1 MDNSKKYYVIC
12 NNEKTLVRFDS
23 KPGVAENIEEFHCSL
38 GWVPSR
44 YEIKEVVQNAVKFN
58 VIDSPAIATAI
69 TTDEQFDKIVTSK
82 IAEFL
87 DDAAFGR
94 D

>member
-1 MDNSKKYYVIC
+1 MIQYKI
-12 NNEKTLVRFDS
+12 TLVRFDS
-23 KPGVAENIEEFHCSL
+23 KPGVAENIEEFHGGS

-44 YEIKEVVQNAVKFN
+44 YEIREVVENAVKFN

-69 TTDEQFDKIVTSK
+69 TTDEQFDKIITDK

>member
-12 NNEKTLVRFDS
+12 DNEKTLVRCDS
-23 KPGVAENIEEFHCSL
+23 RPGVAENIEEFHGGL

-44 YEIKEVVQNAVKFN
+44 YEIKEVVANAVKFN
-58 VIDSPAIATAI
+58 VIDSPAIAIAI
-69 TTDEQFDKIVTSK
+69 TTDEQFDEIVTSK
-82 IAEFL
+82 IGEFL